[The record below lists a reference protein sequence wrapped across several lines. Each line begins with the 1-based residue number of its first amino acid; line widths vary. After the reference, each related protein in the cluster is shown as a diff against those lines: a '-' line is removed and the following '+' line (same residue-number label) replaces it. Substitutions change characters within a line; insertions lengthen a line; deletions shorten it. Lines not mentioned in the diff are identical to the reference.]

1 MAALLNLHQKITMKT
16 ILKKKNQP
24 MSEYTV
30 YSKRNCSYCI
40 RAIELLES
48 KGLAHDVK
56 KIDED
61 QKLFLELRQRA
72 PSMRTMPVIF
82 RNDQLV
88 GGYQDLFQYLETQ

>member
-1 MAALLNLHQKITMKT
+1 MSWS
-16 ILKKKNQP
+16 

-48 KGLAHDVK
+48 KGFEHVVK

-61 QKLFLELRQRA
+61 QSLFLELRQKA
-72 PSMRTMPVIF
+72 PSMRTMPVVF
-82 RNDQLV
+82 RNDQLI
-88 GGYQDLFQYLETQ
+88 GGYEDLFQYLENL

>member
-1 MAALLNLHQKITMKT
+1 MMKK
-16 ILKKKNQP
+16 ILKKKMSQP

-30 YSKRNCSYCI
+30 YSKRNCSYCV
-40 RAIELLES
+40 RAIKLLES
-48 KGLAHDVK
+48 KGLTHDVK

-61 QKLFLELRQRA
+61 QSLFLELRQRA

-88 GGYQDLFQYLETQ
+88 GGYQDLFQYLESQ

>member
-1 MAALLNLHQKITMKT
+1 MMKK

-30 YSKRNCSYCI
+30 YSKRNCSYCV

-48 KGLAHDVK
+48 KGLTHDVK
-56 KIDED
+56 KIDEN
-61 QKLFLELRQRA
+61 QNLFLELRQRA

-82 RNDQLV
+82 RKDQLI
-88 GGYQDLFQYLETQ
+88 GGYQDLFQHLETQ

>member
-1 MAALLNLHQKITMKT
+1 MKK
-16 ILKKKNQP
+16 ILKKKSQP

-30 YSKRNCSYCI
+30 YSKRNCSYCV

-48 KGLAHDVK
+48 KGLSHDVK

-61 QKLFLELRQRA
+61 QNLFLELRQRA

-82 RNDQLV
+82 RYDQLV

>member
-1 MAALLNLHQKITMKT
+1 
-16 ILKKKNQP
+16 

-30 YSKRNCSYCI
+30 YSKRNCSYCV

-48 KGLAHDVK
+48 KGLTHDVK

-61 QKLFLELRQRA
+61 QNLFLEMRQKA
-72 PSMRTMPVIF
+72 PFMRTMPVIF

>member
-1 MAALLNLHQKITMKT
+1 
-16 ILKKKNQP
+16 

-30 YSKRNCSYCI
+30 YSKRNCSYCV

-48 KGLAHDVK
+48 KGLTHDVK

-61 QKLFLELRQRA
+61 QNLFLELRQRA

-82 RNDQLV
+82 RNDQYTNYNV
-88 GGYQDLFQYLETQ
+88 INHNTTNPIFCLFFS

>member
-1 MAALLNLHQKITMKT
+1 MKT
-16 ILKKKNQP
+16 HLKKKNQP
-24 MSEYTV
+24 MSEYESIPKEIVHTV
-30 YSKRNCSYCI
+30 LEQSSYWK
-40 RAIELLES
+40 A

-61 QKLFLELRQRA
+61 QNLFLELRQRA

>member
-1 MAALLNLHQKITMKT
+1 
-16 ILKKKNQP
+16 

-30 YSKRNCSYCI
+30 YSKRNCSYCV

-48 KGLAHDVK
+48 KGLTHDVK

-61 QKLFLELRQRA
+61 QNLFLELGQRA

>member
-1 MAALLNLHQKITMKT
+1 MKKILK
-16 ILKKKNQP
+16 KKKNQP

-30 YSKRNCSYCI
+30 YSKRNCSYCV

-48 KGLAHDVK
+48 KGLTHDVK

-61 QKLFLELRQRA
+61 QNLFLELRRRA